1 MRTVPLHRFF
11 LALHRVAPAVLL
23 FTLFLVTLA
32 SCDSAPGPSDGSS
45 IPPSVSG
52 FSYTPRS
59 INILETPPGQF
70 VGNNVRILFTVA
82 VDATDA
88 DGVVSE
94 VVLVLRS
101 PTVDAEPVL
110 TQMMNGSGNGP
121 YQLTR
126 EVELPRGETGNYTLL
141 IYAVD
146 DEGQL
151 SNLVRGTFTLENR
164 GEPPVIASVE
174 APDTVQRPAAG
185 EQTLVEIVAVVSD
198 PDGLANLSRVVFW
211 NTAAPADRFDLV
223 DDGLNGGDDVA
234 GDGRYTITVQ
244 VASDNAPGPR
254 VFAFQAT
261 DRAGLES
268 NVVEKTITI
277 E

>member
-1 MRTVPLHRFF
+1 MRIHPFFRFV
-11 LALHRVAPAVLL
+11 LTLHRVMPALL
-23 FTLFLVTLA
+23 LVGLA
-32 SCDSAPGPSDGSS
+32 SCDSAPGPSDGLSV
-45 IPPSVSG
+45 PPSVSG

-59 INILETPPGQF
+59 INVLETPPSQF
-70 VGNNVRILFTVA
+70 SGENVRVLFTVGVDA
-82 VDATDA
+82 VDS
-88 DGVVSE
+88 DGAISE

-110 TQMMNGSGNGP
+110 TQRLNGSGNGP
-121 YQLTR
+121 YQLIR

-141 IYAVD
+141 VYAVD

-164 GEPPVIASVE
+164 GEPPVIEAVE

-198 PDGLANLSRVVFW
+198 PDGLANISRVVLW
-211 NTAAPADRFDLV
+211 NTAAPADRFDLF
-223 DDGLNGGDDVA
+223 DDGINGGDETA

-244 VASDNAPGPR
+244 VASDNVPGPR
-254 VFAFQAT
+254 VFAFQAI
-261 DRAGLES
+261 DRAGFES